1 MPRTLIPDWI
11 AAELEAG
18 RSHLQPM
25 LDSAPFDRA
34 AVRTVAGSGDF
45 QIVDGHVRRA
55 PVPSPATW
63 FPQIEPALTAAG
75 EGRWSLPVTV
85 TAGML
90 DDAAVAVPRAVGALV
105 QLHRHGHRSL
115 SSRLGP
121 QAVMMDEIEVRTGSI
136 ARFLADLAVAEGDTV
151 HLHFDRA
158 GEFDVTR

>member
-45 QIVDGHVRRA
+45 RIVDGHVRRA
-55 PVPSPATW
+55 QVPSPATW
-63 FPQIEPALTAAG
+63 FPQLEPTLVHAG
-75 EGRWSLPVTV
+75 EGRWSLPVVV
-85 TAGML
+85 TGEML
-90 DDAAVAVPRAVGALV
+90 ADAAVPVPRAVGALV

-136 ARFLADLAVAEGDTV
+136 ARFLADLAAAEGDTV